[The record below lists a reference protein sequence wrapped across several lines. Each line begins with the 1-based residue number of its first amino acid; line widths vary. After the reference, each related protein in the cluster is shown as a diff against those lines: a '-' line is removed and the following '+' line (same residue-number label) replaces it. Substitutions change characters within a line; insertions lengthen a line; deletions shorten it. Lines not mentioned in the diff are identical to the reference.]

1 MTEQE
6 IVVAAKVGGAAALG
20 SVIALRF
27 LPGSWWQRMLSFVS
41 SLGIGCLAG
50 GAAVERFALVP
61 GSYTHMLAVASAA
74 VFGLAIVNNAM
85 QQIPEILNDVRR
97 RVIGGA
103 KE

>member
-1 MTEQE
+1 MTESE
-6 IVVAAKVGGAAALG
+6 IVVAAKVGGAAGFG
-20 SVIALRF
+20 SAVALRF
-27 LPGSWWQRMLSFVS
+27 LPGTWWQRVLSFMS

-50 GAAVERFALVP
+50 GAAVERFLLVP

-85 QQIPEILNDVRR
+85 QQIPEILTDLRR
-97 RVIGGA
+97 RFLA

>member
-1 MTEQE
+1 MTESE
-6 IVVAAKVGGAAALG
+6 MVVAAKVSGSAALG

-41 SLGIGCLAG
+41 SLGIGCLSG
-50 GAAVERFALVP
+50 GAAVERFLLVP

-85 QQIPEILNDVRR
+85 QQIPEILTDLRR
-97 RVIGGA
+97 RFLA

>member
-6 IVVAAKVGGAAALG
+6 LVVAAKVGGAAGLG
-20 SVIALRF
+20 AAIALRF
-27 LPGSWWQRMLSFVS
+27 LPGTWWQRVLSFLS

-85 QQIPEILNDVRR
+85 QQIPEFLNDLRR
-97 RVIGGA
+97 RVIGA

>member
-1 MTEQE
+1 
-6 IVVAAKVGGAAALG
+6 
-20 SVIALRF
+20 
-27 LPGSWWQRMLSFVS
+27 MLSFVS

-50 GAAVERFALVP
+50 GAAVERFSLVP

-74 VFGLAIVNNAM
+74 IFGLAIVNNAM

-97 RVIGGA
+97 RVIGA

>member
-1 MTEQE
+1 MTENE
-6 IVVAAKVGGAAALG
+6 IVVAVKVGGAAGLG

-27 LPGSWWQRMLSFVS
+27 LPGSWWQRVLSFAS

-50 GAAVERFALVP
+50 GAAVERFGLVP

-74 VFGLAIVNNAM
+74 IFGLVIVNNAM
-85 QQIPEILNDVRR
+85 QQIPEILNDMRR
-97 RVIGGA
+97 RFVA

>member
-1 MTEQE
+1 MTESE
-6 IVVAAKVGGAAALG
+6 MVVAAKVGGSAALG

-27 LPGSWWQRMLSFVS
+27 LPGTWWQRTLSFVS

-50 GAAVERFALVP
+50 GAAVERFLLVP

-74 VFGLAIVNNAM
+74 IFGLAIVNNAM
-85 QQIPEILNDVRR
+85 QQIPEILTDLRR
-97 RVIGGA
+97 RFLA